1 MYDIFSNFF
10 DNSDFFDGFDILP
23 VNYTQPKKVVCP
35 VCKHTFEDFQ
45 KTGKFGCGACYE
57 AFRNPVTLTLKQIHA
72 NAKHTGKVP
81 SHCADDLKK
90 KRRYETLKA
99 ELSQAVKNEDY
110 EKAAK
115 LHKDLKQLENEV
127 K

>member
-1 MYDIFSNFF
+1 M
-10 DNSDFFDGFDILP
+10 
-23 VNYTQPKKVVCP
+23 
-35 VCKHTFEDFQ
+35 
-45 KTGKFGCGACYE
+45 
-57 AFRNPVTLTLKQIHA
+57 
-72 NAKHTGKVP
+72 
-81 SHCADDLKK
+81 KK

-115 LHKDLKQLENEV
+115 LHKELKQLENEV